1 MSTVFVNYRTGD
13 GDEVAAL
20 LEHELS
26 ARFGS
31 EQVFRASKSI
41 PAGSRF
47 PQALIT
53 AVRRSHV
60 LLAVIGR
67 RWFDPRTP
75 GGRPA
80 VEDPDDWTRRE
91 IIEAFETGA
100 LVIPVLVDSVR
111 IDRSLLP
118 LELSVLADC
127 QYRRLSMRNSHADL
141 DRIGDDLS
149 RLVPVLAKV
158 DTRPPLAGGTKDKEK
173 KEKKGRGEGGT
184 RIRTR
189 DGLGQVGR
197 DLSGTVV
204 TAPRGPV
211 HTGSGAQHNGPQFNG
226 DGMGVQYVDG
236 GRVREIRQQVGRAA
250 GPEDGQ
256 DR

>member
-53 AVRRSHV
+53 AARRSHV

-118 LELSVLADC
+118 LELSDLADC

-149 RLVPVLAKV
+149 RLVPALAKA
-158 DTRPPLAGGTKDKEK
+158 DTRALLAGGAKEK
-173 KEKKGRGEGGT
+173 KEKREGGT
-184 RIRTR
+184 SIRTR

-197 DLSGTVV
+197 DLSGTVI

-211 HTGSGAQHNGPQFNG
+211 HTGSGTQHNGPQFNG

-236 GRVREIRQQVGRAA
+236 GRVREIRQQVGRPA

>member
-41 PAGSRF
+41 PAGTRF

-60 LLAVIGR
+60 LLAVIGN

-80 VEDPDDWTRRE
+80 LEDRDDWVRRE
-91 IIEAFETGA
+91 ILEAFESGA
-100 LVIPVLVDSVR
+100 LVIPVLVGSAK
-111 IDRSLLP
+111 IDRKLLP
-118 LELSVLADC
+118 EELSVLADC
-127 QYRRLSMRNSHADL
+127 QSRRLSMRDSHTDL
-141 DRIGDDLS
+141 DRIGDDLA
-149 RLVPVLAKV
+149 RLVPVLART
-158 DTRPPLAGGTKDKEK
+158 DTRPPLERGAGGGEK
-173 KEKKGRGEGGT
+173 AGDGT

-189 DGLGQVGR
+189 DGVGQVGR
-197 DLSGTVV
+197 DLSGTVI

-211 HTGSGAQHNGPQFNG
+211 HTGSGTQHNGPQFNG
-226 DGMGVQYVDG
+226 DGMGVQYIAG
-236 GRVREIRQQVGRAA
+236 GRVRGLRQEIGRPA